1 MILFSFNRVNS
12 TIITI
17 IKRLIQTQRY
27 MYIHIGMLM
36 FSFFLNDEN
45 NNEKSK
51 TKRSFLKT
59 IFFNSL
65 FKNGCF

>member
-36 FSFFLNDEN
+36 FSFFLNDRFAM
-45 NNEKSK
+45 K
-51 TKRSFLKT
+51 TT
-59 IFFNSL
+59 T
-65 FKNGCF
+65 KNQKQNDRF

>member
-36 FSFFLNDEN
+36 FSFFLNDRFAM
-45 NNEKSK
+45 K
-51 TKRSFLKT
+51 TT
-59 IFFNSL
+59 T
-65 FKNGCF
+65 KNRKQNDRF